1 MSIPDMTTQ
10 PYMKIYAEKW
20 ESTLI
25 AGGGTFHVSVVG
37 FNGLVAL
44 STKCKY
50 LKPKLHIPPMSD
62 CTKLCCPLL
71 ELGLIHN
78 HNKGI
83 SDLYAIISTRSKG
96 KSLFSTFLSVTF
108 KAHTC
113 YLLVQFEIKIERHA
127 FPAFLNAVYLGIAL

>member
-1 MSIPDMTTQ
+1 
-10 PYMKIYAEKW
+10 MKIYAEKW

-44 STKCKY
+44 STKCNY
-50 LKPKLHIPPMSD
+50 LKLKLHILIPPMSGV
-62 CTKLCCPLL
+62 TALCCPPL

-83 SDLYAIISTRSKG
+83 SDHYAIIHDHVKRKIAV
-96 KSLFSTFLSVTF
+96 FNIFLSVTF

-113 YLLVQFEIKIERHA
+113 YLLTCSV
-127 FPAFLNAVYLGIAL
+127 